1 MKIFGFGAQSAND
14 KLAPVTFE
22 RKAPR
27 AGEVA
32 IKITHCGVCHSDLHQ
47 VRDDWG
53 NTRYPCVPGHEVSGV
68 ITAVGKGIEKF
79 KAGDRVGVGCMVNSC
94 QVCDPCQRGEENY
107 CDGPKSFTL
116 TYNGPANPDGTNTYG
131 GYSTDIVV
139 REEFV
144 LQVPDEVKSEMVGP
158 ILCAGITVYSPMKHW
173 NLKKGQKLG
182 VVGIGGLGHMAIQ
195 LGKALGA
202 EVIAFTRSP
211 KKTDNIL
218 KLGAD
223 KVVISTDNDQM
234 ESMAQSLDLLIN
246 TIPVPHKLDPYI
258 ALMRPNSALVVVGN
272 LINFPEFTPAPLVF
286 NRITVAGS
294 LIGGI
299 RETQEVLDL
308 CAKHNISPQIK
319 MIGIDEINDVFDTLA
334 NGGDSEFRYVIN
346 METLREHKAL
356 KNGDAKAI
364 PNPDRGEVVNRK

>member
-1 MKIFGFGAQSAND
+1 MKTFGFGVQSADD
-14 KLAPVTFE
+14 KLGPIVFDQQD
-22 RKAPR
+22 PR
-27 AGEVA
+27 SGEVA
-32 IKITHCGVCHSDLHQ
+32 IKITHCGICHSDLHQ

-53 NTRYPCVPGHEVSGV
+53 NTQYPCVPGHEVSGV
-68 ITAVGKGIEKF
+68 VSAVGEGVEKF
-79 KAGDRVGVGCMVNSC
+79 KVGDRVGIGCMINSC

-116 TYNGPANPDGTNTYG
+116 TYNGPASPDGTNTYG
-131 GYSTDIVV
+131 GYTTDIVA

-144 LQVPDEVKSEMVGP
+144 LRVPDAVASEMVGP

-173 NLKKGQKLG
+173 NLQKGQTLG

-211 KKTDNIL
+211 EKKDDIL

-223 KVVISTDNDQM
+223 KVVISTDNAQM
-234 ESMAQSLDLLIN
+234 ESMAQSLNLLIN
-246 TIPVPHKLDPYI
+246 TIPVSHELDPYI

-272 LINFPEFTPAPLVF
+272 LVSFPEFSPGPLVF

-308 CAKHNISPQIK
+308 CAEYNISPYIK
-319 MIGIDEINDVFDTLA
+319 MIGIDEINDVYDTLA
-334 NGGDSEFRYVIN
+334 SGGDSEFRHVID
-346 METLREHKAL
+346 METLRAHKAV
-356 KNGDAKAI
+356 KNDEATAI
-364 PNPDRGEVVNRK
+364 PNPDRGEVVTRK